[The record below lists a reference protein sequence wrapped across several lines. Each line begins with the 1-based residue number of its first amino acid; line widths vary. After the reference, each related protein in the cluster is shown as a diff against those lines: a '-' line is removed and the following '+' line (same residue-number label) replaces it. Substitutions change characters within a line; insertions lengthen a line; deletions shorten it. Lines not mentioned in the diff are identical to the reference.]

1 LAPLA
6 SIAPRHVRR
15 TPGISCKAPILTGLV
30 SFIPLFAGVI
40 RQPTKPVRHR
50 PLSPVRPVNPNPPDT
65 ARSEPNWRV
74 GQHPLP
80 APHALPRPEGEAS
93 RAWPAPPRA
102 RTGSSQGAEP
112 PRCGEDHAAA
122 SQADVAAVRQLGS
135 ADVAGAPCLPD
146 QHNLPIRGTPAPSRP
161 ANTGDKLQGSN
172 TTLATTG
179 PCQLH
184 PLVRW
189 RHPAPT
195 KPARHSSVSPT
206 RPVNANP
213 GNTAS
218 SDPDRRVP
226 RHPWP
231 APGALPRPEGGP
243 AVPGLRLRAQGRAP
257 RKEQRRRAAP

>member
-1 LAPLA
+1 LDRSCLAFASARKDGLLARSSAAEPLRKR
-6 SIAPRHVRR
+6 PRHARQADLGRR
-15 TPGISCKAPILTGLV
+15 TPAWICRCGRCAVPASRTATCLSGALPLHRVQRTLGISCKAPILTGLV

-122 SQADVAAVRQLGS
+122 SQADVGRRTPAWICRCGRCAVPARPTQPAHPGHSRSIASSEHRGS
-135 ADVAGAPCLPD
+135 AAKRDSMKK
-146 QHNLPIRGTPAPSRP
+146 SRP
-161 ANTGDKLQGSN
+161 
-172 TTLATTG
+172 
-179 PCQLH
+179 
-184 PLVRW
+184 
-189 RHPAPT
+189 
-195 KPARHSSVSPT
+195 
-206 RPVNANP
+206 
-213 GNTAS
+213 
-218 SDPDRRVP
+218 
-226 RHPWP
+226 
-231 APGALPRPEGGP
+231 
-243 AVPGLRLRAQGRAP
+243 
-257 RKEQRRRAAP
+257 